1 METPASS
8 TSNFK
13 LFRHW
18 AVIITAGLA
27 LALGPWFSQLYT
39 CPCDD
44 SRGAFRL
51 TPVKANHFI
60 FGTSRAAQGVDPR
73 QFRNRMSGNN
83 AYNFSFNLSDSPWS
97 PEYCNLILSKLEES
111 ANPELDSELIFFV
124 DHWSLASQGENSI
137 FKRNIPSSSRS
148 HFTYWWY
155 GTNPLQ
161 VLAGS
166 EVGDLG
172 GAIIGLTQRA
182 LGIQRGIYDCPC
194 VESSRG
200 WLPNTGKNPSFEGKI
215 REYRK
220 HSRKQDS
227 TSYARNVENLNRL
240 IVNIRSDFP
249 KARIHLVRPPVCQ
262 GIRALEDSLHPSLN
276 SILQPLFENS
286 ETYFDLSDALDDTSF
301 VDGNHIN
308 ALSVPYFSHI
318 LEDRIANH
326 ALQQP

>member
-8 TSNFK
+8 TSSFK
-13 LFRHW
+13 LLRYW
-18 AVIITAGLA
+18 AVVITAGLA
-27 LALGPWFSQLYT
+27 LALGPWFSRLYT
-39 CPCDD
+39 CPCVD
-44 SRGAFRL
+44 SRGLFRL
-51 TPVKANHFI
+51 APVEANHFI

-73 QFRNRMSGNN
+73 QFRNTMSGNN

-97 PEYCNLILSKLEES
+97 REYCNLILSKLEES
-111 ANPELDSELIFFV
+111 ANPALDSELIFFV
-124 DHWSLASQGENSI
+124 DHWSLASQGGNSI

-148 HFTYWWY
+148 QLSYWWH

-182 LGIQRGIYDCPC
+182 LGIQRGFYDCPC
-194 VESSRG
+194 LAHARG
-200 WLPNTGKNPSFEGKI
+200 WLPNTGKEPSFSGKI

-220 HSRKQDS
+220 RASRQDS
-227 TSYARNVENLNRL
+227 TSYERNVANLRQL
-240 IVNIRSDFP
+240 IDNIRIGFP
-249 KARIHLVRPPVCQ
+249 NARIHLVRPSVCK
-262 GIRALEDSLHPSLN
+262 GIRAVEDSLHPSL
-276 SILQPLFENS
+276 SSLLEPLLEHS
-286 ETYFDLSDALDDTSF
+286 DTYIDLSDALDDTSF

-308 ALSVPYFSHI
+308 ALSVPYFTHT
-318 LEDRIANH
+318 LENRITKH

>member
-18 AVIITAGLA
+18 AIVIGAGLA
-27 LALGPWFSQLYT
+27 LAIGPWFSQLYT
-39 CPCDD
+39 CPCVD
-44 SRGAFRL
+44 SRGVFRL
-51 TPVKANHFI
+51 APIEANHFI

-73 QFRNRMSGNN
+73 QFRTIMTGNN

-111 ANPELDSELIFFV
+111 TNPALDSELIFFI
-124 DHWSLASQGENSI
+124 DHWSLSSKGGNSI
-137 FKRNIPSSSRS
+137 FRRDIPSSSRNQS
-148 HFTYWWY
+148 SFWWY

-182 LGIQRGIYDCPC
+182 FGIQRGFYNCDCS
-194 VESSRG
+194 EKSRG
-200 WLPNTGKNPSFEGKI
+200 WLPNTGRNPSFAGKI
-215 REYRK
+215 REYKRNA
-220 HSRKQDS
+220 SRNDS
-227 TSYARNVENLNRL
+227 TSYERNVHTLKNFM
-240 IVNIRSDFP
+240 VDIRSNYP
-249 KARIHLVRPPVCQ
+249 KAKIHLIRPPVCR
-262 GIRALEDSLHPSLN
+262 GIRAIEDSLYPTLEQLIQP
-276 SILQPLFENS
+276 ILQYS
-286 ETYFDLSDALDDTSF
+286 DTYIDFSMALHDTSF

-308 ALSVPYFSHI
+308 ASSVPHFTQL
-318 LEDRIANH
+318 LEDSIADH